1 MVNQLILG
9 ILEILHNFINKQII
23 RKYYYMLHKKI
34 LENDPCL
41 ARVIMLVIYIIEQ
54 LGGSLRQFIQCKMSI
69 IPFIL

>member
-41 ARVIMLVIYIIEQ
+41 ARVIMLVLYIIAQQGYNIHE
-54 LGGSLRQFIQCKMSI
+54 SFYSFVK
-69 IPFIL
+69 